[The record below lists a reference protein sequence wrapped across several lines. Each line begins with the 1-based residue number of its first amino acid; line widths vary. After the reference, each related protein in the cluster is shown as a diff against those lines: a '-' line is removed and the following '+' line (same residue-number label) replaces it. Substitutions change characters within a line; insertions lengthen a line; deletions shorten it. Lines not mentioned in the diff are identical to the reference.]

1 MEGQEMAMKP
11 IAVVI
16 LVAVFS
22 LAAVVS
28 SARTVTMPAKNPD
41 EQSVNAVAGPP
52 PVRKAANR
60 GKFPAHPTK
69 AALKKSKIQT
79 PPPMHDPN

>member
-1 MEGQEMAMKP
+1 MKP
-11 IAVVI
+11 IAVFI

-22 LAAVVS
+22 LGIAAA
-28 SARTVTMPAKNPD
+28 SAKTVTMPPKNAD

-52 PVRKAANR
+52 PKKVVDANKSSAQPSKA
-60 GKFPAHPTK
+60 T
-69 AALKKSKIQT
+69 LKKSKVKA

>member
-1 MEGQEMAMKP
+1 MAMKP
-11 IAVVI
+11 IAVFV

-22 LAAVVS
+22 FATVAV
-28 SARTVTMPAKNPD
+28 SAKTVTMPAKNAN

-52 PVRKAANR
+52 PKHVADADKSSAQ
-60 GKFPAHPTK
+60 PSK
-69 AALKKSKIQT
+69 AALKKSKVKT

>member
-1 MEGQEMAMKP
+1 MAMKP
-11 IAVVI
+11 IAVFV

-22 LAAVVS
+22 VGLIAA
-28 SARTVTMPAKNPD
+28 SAKTVTMPAKNAD

-52 PVRKAANR
+52 PAKKVADADKPSAQPS
-60 GKFPAHPTK
+60 KK
-69 AALKKSKIQT
+69 ALKASKVKT

>member
-1 MEGQEMAMKP
+1 MKP
-11 IAVVI
+11 IAVFV

-22 LAAVVS
+22 IATVAA
-28 SARTVTMPAKNPD
+28 SAKTVTMPAKNAD

-52 PVRKAANR
+52 PAENVADKSSAQPSKA
-60 GKFPAHPTK
+60 T
-69 AALKKSKIQT
+69 LKKTKVKT